1 MSVAFDTL
9 RAARKLRDEGGF
21 DERQAAILVDT
32 FAEGMTETLAT
43 KADLEST
50 EASLRAEVEK
60 SEAALRGEIGTLRGD
75 LEKTEAAL
83 RGDLEKT
90 EAALRGDLEKTEAA
104 LRGGLEKTE
113 AALRGEIGT
122 LRGQMRELEQRMII
136 RLGAMMVGAVAL
148 IVALIK
154 LL

>member
-50 EASLRAEVEK
+50 EGALRAEIEK
-60 SEAALRGEIGTLRGD
+60 SEAALRGDIETLRGD
-75 LEKTEAAL
+75 LEKTEASL
-83 RGDLEKT
+83 RSE
-90 EAALRGDLEKTEAA
+90 
-104 LRGGLEKTE
+104 
-113 AALRGEIGT
+113 
-122 LRGQMRELEQRMII
+122 MRELEQRMTI

-154 LL
+154 LV

>member
-50 EASLRAEVEK
+50 EGSLRAEIEKSEAALRNDLEK
-60 SEAALRGEIGTLRGD
+60 SEAALRGEFKTLRG
-75 LEKTEAAL
+75 E
-83 RGDLEKT
+83 
-90 EAALRGDLEKTEAA
+90 
-104 LRGGLEKTE
+104 
-113 AALRGEIGT
+113 
-122 LRGQMRELEQRMII
+122 MRELEQRMTI
-136 RLGAMMVGAVAL
+136 RLGAMMMGAVAL

-154 LL
+154 LV

>member
-43 KADLEST
+43 KADLKST
-50 EASLRAEVEK
+50 EES
-60 SEAALRGEIGTLRGD
+60 LRGE
-75 LEKTEAAL
+75 
-83 RGDLEKT
+83 
-90 EAALRGDLEKTEAA
+90 
-104 LRGGLEKTE
+104 
-113 AALRGEIGT
+113 
-122 LRGQMRELEQRMII
+122 MRELEQRMTI

-154 LL
+154 LV

>member
-50 EASLRAEVEK
+50 EGSLRAEIEK
-60 SEAALRGEIGTLRGD
+60 SEAALRADIETLRGD
-75 LEKTEAAL
+75 LEKTE
-83 RGDLEKT
+83 T
-90 EAALRGDLEKTEAA
+90 S
-104 LRGGLEKTE
+104 
-113 AALRGEIGT
+113 LRGE
-122 LRGQMRELEQRMII
+122 MRELEQRMTI

-148 IVALIK
+148 IVVLIK
-154 LL
+154 LV

>member
-9 RAARKLRDEGGF
+9 RAARRLRDEAGF
-21 DERQAAILVDT
+21 DERQAGVLVDT

-43 KADLEST
+43 KAD
-50 EASLRAEVEK
+50 V
-60 SEAALRGEIGTLRGD
+60 D
-75 LEKTEAAL
+75 AL

-90 EAALRGDLEKTEAA
+90 ETALRAELGVLRADLEKTEAS
-104 LRGGLEKTE
+104 LRADLGL
-113 AALRGEIGT
+113 
-122 LRGQMRELEQRMII
+122 LRGQMRELEQRMTI

-154 LL
+154 LI

>member
-43 KADLEST
+43 KADLE
-50 EASLRAEVEK
+50 L
-60 SEAALRGEIGTLRGD
+60 LRGD
-75 LEKTEAAL
+75 LEKTEESL
-83 RGDLEKT
+83 RSG
-90 EAALRGDLEKTEAA
+90 
-104 LRGGLEKTE
+104 
-113 AALRGEIGT
+113 
-122 LRGQMRELEQRMII
+122 MRELEQRMTI
-136 RLGAMMVGAVAL
+136 RLGAMIVGAVAL

-154 LL
+154 LV

>member
-50 EASLRAEVEK
+50 EGSLRAEIEK
-60 SEAALRGEIGTLRGD
+60 SEAALRNG
-75 LEKTEAAL
+75 LEKSEAAL

-90 EAALRGDLEKTEAA
+90 ETS
-104 LRGGLEKTE
+104 
-113 AALRGEIGT
+113 LRGE
-122 LRGQMRELEQRMII
+122 MRELEQRMTI

-154 LL
+154 LV